1 MLSIQI
7 QDVKEF
13 MNHLLRSDL
22 FHPFYL
28 WEASVKTSVHY
39 HIDGRLNHDFFN
51 TDELEALPQSDYIS
65 WAEIK
70 PQIFSM
76 IKGNKTPLSMKI
88 ILMLSKANT
97 NNLLTKYNLP
107 LSEENINGLFFN
119 IHYDG
124 RNLSCTTGVSY
135 RTFTMDKRLES
146 VFEESMLTWLRHYKI
161 AFTKNE

>member
-28 WEASVKTSVHY
+28 WEASIKTAVHY
-39 HIDGRLNHDFFN
+39 HIDGRLNQDFYN
-51 TDELEALPQSDYIS
+51 TDELEARTQSDYIS

-76 IKGNKTPLSMKI
+76 IKGSKTPLSMKI

-97 NNLLTKYNLP
+97 NQLLTKYNLP
-107 LSEENINGLFFN
+107 LSAENINGLFFN

-124 RNLSCTTGVSY
+124 TNLSCTTGVSY
-135 RTFTMDKRLES
+135 RTFTMDKRLEA
-146 VFEESMLTWLRHYKI
+146 VFEESMLTWLGHYKI
-161 AFTKNE
+161 PYTKN

>member
-28 WEASVKTSVHY
+28 WEASIKTAVHY
-39 HIDGRLNHDFFN
+39 HIDGRLNQDFYN

-65 WAEIK
+65 WTDIK

-76 IKGNKTPLSMKI
+76 VKGSKTPLSMKI
-88 ILMLSKANT
+88 VLMLSKANT
-97 NNLLTKYNLP
+97 TQLLTKYNLP
-107 LSEENINGLFFN
+107 LSVENINGLFFN
-119 IHYDG
+119 IHYNG
-124 RNLSCTTGVSY
+124 TTVTCTTGVSY

-146 VFEESMLTWLRHYKI
+146 AFEESMLTWLRHYKI
-161 AFTKNE
+161 PYSKN

>member
-28 WEASVKTSVHY
+28 WEASIKTAVHY
-39 HIDGRLNHDFFN
+39 HIDGHLNQDFYN
-51 TDELEALPQSDYIS
+51 TNELEALPQSDYIS

-76 IKGNKTPLSMKI
+76 IKGSKTPLSMKI

-97 NNLLTKYNLP
+97 NQLLNKYNLP
-107 LSEENINGLFFN
+107 LSAENINGLFFN

-124 RNLSCTTGVSY
+124 TNLSCTTGVSY
-135 RTFTMDKRLES
+135 RTFTIDKRLEA
-146 VFEESMLTWLRHYKI
+146 VFEESMLTWLSHYKI
-161 AFTKNE
+161 PYTKN